1 MRDSYLGLV
10 YELQALRRRVD
21 GVSSATASALGVRA
35 QVYPHQVENIDT
47 ILGATEIRHLLAD
60 EVGLGKTVQ
69 ALMVINA
76 VRKQHPK
83 EQIAILVPDGPLTGQ
98 WTEELILRGHEA
110 PGIRNEKTAG
120 FERSVH
126 LYCPGWLDG
135 PSDLNP
141 ADFSLLVV
149 DEIHK
154 LTADIREYLV
164 KNARHYSGI
173 LLLSATP
180 GLDIPSRQLE
190 ILAILEPLQVE
201 AAKRRYE
208 KKLGHQ
214 LEGRLR
220 KWPADA
226 QSAILSDLEMKEIE
240 AARGVANLS
249 ASDSCLLAQRKC
261 LHRRILRS
269 SRDKLGDLL
278 PRRGESRVEVEPNEA
293 EIQRARALGA
303 YSNNPKRPENIDLEA
318 FSLRA
323 SLGGPSL
330 RTRIGELIRFG
341 ADVDNQLA
349 VIQEN
354 TGEQV
359 GDSRLDALCDLLNKQ
374 WIANPQEKVVVV
386 CIDNP
391 TVDYV
396 SQKVASR
403 LKEIGPREAMEN
415 LVVSTARKGEGST
428 EGLYGEGSIAQDA
441 IEEFQSGAAQVL
453 FVGDIAN
460 VGLNLQSARV
470 LVFYCVPWNSA
481 DVEQWIG
488 RLDRLGNKAAL
499 KSDGTFHP
507 IEIYTIC
514 HKGLLDSRIVEIH
527 SASGVF
533 KQPINPTGDLA
544 SLASERILSSI
555 LHEEGS
561 DDIAFKECPA
571 DEYGSPLS
579 DYFECPQKKA
589 KQRAAQEAN
598 TPIME
603 PALLSGEVYS
613 KLPRAKQ
620 EEIAVEAWHKILSLG
635 EEYKSYYR
643 REVDAALFWYSFV
656 KWAEK
661 PRLNTDVILS
671 RLEDPSEGR
680 SIENSVA
687 YISRRQQ
694 IQQPPR
700 KVANIPL
707 PWDIESSVN
716 LQLQYMNHG
725 GLLHDDLVNK
735 WCDYPDRKA
744 VSVHIRPPAGHSI
757 LSAAYHGD
765 FLTTVGWID
774 PGAHV
779 LPALLGPESDEAGES
794 ERLDLRHHIW
804 AHAADQRWIRNLLP
818 AKTFCYAK
826 GKEGFLANDSGWC
839 FFKPVLLPG
848 QARASDIP
856 QQLGFGVLPLETP
869 GVSGHILQAKSWFES
884 EVKGHWGLR
893 LNSLKRAVEDRVRLV
908 LDKHEEEV
916 ADLVAQYDDLK
927 DREDAA
933 DERTARIH
941 RAGAAVVEERVK
953 RLKYQT
959 EERVACLTAIM
970 ERAESPQ
977 VEVFNTYHFKI
988 K

>member
-1 MRDSYLGLV
+1 MRDSYLGIV

-21 GVSSATASALGVRA
+21 GVSSATAAALGVRA

-47 ILGATEIRHLLAD
+47 ILSATEIRHLLAD

-83 EQIAILVPDGPLTGQ
+83 EKIAILVPDALTGQ

-110 PGIRNEKTAG
+110 PGIRNEGTAG

-126 LYCPGWLDG
+126 LHCPSWLDG

-141 ADFSLLVV
+141 ADFGLLVV
-149 DEIHK
+149 DEIHN
-154 LTADIREYLV
+154 LTADLREYLV
-164 KNARHYSGI
+164 KNARLYSGI

-190 ILAILEPLQVE
+190 ILAILEPFQVE
-201 AAKRRYE
+201 AAKRRFE
-208 KKLGHQ
+208 TKLGHQ
-214 LEGRLR
+214 LEGNLR
-220 KWPADA
+220 KWPTDA
-226 QSAILSDLEMKEIE
+226 QSAILGDLKMRETE

-249 ASDSCLLAQRKC
+249 TTDSCLLAHRRS

-293 EIQRARALGA
+293 EIQRAKSLGV
-303 YSNNPKRPENIDLEA
+303 YISHPRRPKNIDLGA
-318 FSLRA
+318 FSLKA

-330 RTRIGELIRFG
+330 KARIGELIRLG
-341 ADVDNQLA
+341 ADAESQLA
-349 VIQEN
+349 VIQSN

-374 WIANPQEKVVVV
+374 WIENPQEKVVVV

-403 LKEIGPREAMEN
+403 LKGIGPRGDMEN
-415 LVVSTARKGEGST
+415 LVYTTARKGEGST

-470 LVFYCVPWNSA
+470 LVFYCVPWSPA

-507 IEIYTIC
+507 IEIFTIC
-514 HKGLLDSRIVEIH
+514 HKGLLDSKVVEIH

-533 KQPINPTGDLA
+533 EQPINPTGDLA

-555 LHEEGS
+555 LCEEES
-561 DDIAFKECPA
+561 ADITFKEAPTHE
-571 DEYGSPLS
+571 DWSPLS

-589 KQRAAQEAN
+589 KQRASQEAK
-598 TPIME
+598 TPLLE
-603 PALLSGEVYS
+603 PALLSGEFHYQ
-613 KLPRAKQ
+613 LPRSKQ
-620 EEIAVEAWHKILSLG
+620 EEFAVEAWQKAFHLG
-635 EEYKSYYR
+635 EEYKSSYR
-643 REVDAALFWYSFV
+643 RSADAALFWYSF
-656 KWAEK
+656 ADSLGK
-661 PRLNTDVILS
+661 PRLKTDVILS
-671 RLEDPSEGR
+671 SLKDPGHGR

-700 KVANIPL
+700 KAANISL
-707 PWDIESSVN
+707 PWDKESSVN

-725 GLLHDDLVNK
+725 GLLHDDLVDK
-735 WCDYPDRKA
+735 WCDNPDRKA
-744 VSVHIRPPAGHSI
+744 VSVHIRPPEGHPI
-757 LSAAYHGD
+757 LSTAYRGD
-765 FLTTVGWID
+765 FLTTIGWID
-774 PGAHV
+774 SGAHV
-779 LPALLGPESDEAGES
+779 LLGLRSPELDEAGES
-794 ERLDLRHHIW
+794 QRLDIRHHIW

-818 AKTFCYAK
+818 AKTFCYSK
-826 GKEGFLANDSGWC
+826 GKEGLLANGAEWC
-839 FFKPVLLPG
+839 FFKPALSPG
-848 QARASDIP
+848 RAVASDIP
-856 QQLGFGVLPLETP
+856 EQLRFGSLPLEIP
-869 GVSGHILQAKSWFES
+869 GVASHILQAKSWFGS
-884 EVKGHWGLR
+884 KAKGHWGLR
-893 LNSLKRAVEDRVRLV
+893 LTTLKRAVDDRVQLV
-908 LDKHEEEV
+908 LDKHEEEI

-927 DREDAA
+927 DREESA
-933 DERTARIH
+933 DERTARIY
-941 RAGAAVVEERVK
+941 RARASAMEERVK
-953 RLKYQT
+953 QLKGQT
-959 EERVACLTAIM
+959 LERIAWLTAIM
-970 ERAESPQ
+970 DRAESPQ
-977 VEVFNTYHFKI
+977 VELFNTYHFNI

>member
-1 MRDSYLGLV
+1 VRDSYRGIV

-47 ILGATEIRHLLAD
+47 ILSATEIRHLLAD

-83 EQIAILVPDGPLTGQ
+83 EHIAILVPDALTGQ

-110 PGIRNEKTAG
+110 PGIRNEGTAG

-126 LYCPGWLDG
+126 LYCPSWLDG
-135 PSDLNP
+135 PSDLDP

-149 DEIHK
+149 DEIHN
-154 LTADIREYLV
+154 LTADLREYLV
-164 KNARHYSGI
+164 KNARNYSGI

-201 AAKRRYE
+201 AAKRRFE
-208 KKLGHQ
+208 TKLGHQ
-214 LEGRLR
+214 LEGNLR

-226 QSAILSDLEMKEIE
+226 QSAILADLEMKEIE
-240 AARGVANLS
+240 AARGVGNLL
-249 ASDSCLLAQRKC
+249 ADDSCLLAHRKC

-269 SRDKLGDLL
+269 SREKLGDLL
-278 PRRGESRVEVEPNEA
+278 PRRGEIRIEVEPNEA
-293 EIQRARALGA
+293 ERVRAKAFGA
-303 YSNNPKRPENIDLEA
+303 YCSNPQRPENIDLEA

-403 LKEIGPREAMEN
+403 LKEIGPREAMED

-470 LVFYCVPWNSA
+470 LVFYCVPWSPA

-507 IEIYTIC
+507 IEIFTIC
-514 HKGLLDSRIVEIH
+514 HTGLLDFKIVEIH

-533 KQPINPTGDLA
+533 KQPINPTGDVA
-544 SLASERILSSI
+544 RLASERILSSI

-561 DDIAFKECPA
+561 NDSTFKECPI
-571 DEYGSPLS
+571 DEDRSPLANF
-579 DYFECPQKKA
+579 FECPQKKA
-589 KQRAAQEAN
+589 KQRASQEAN
-598 TPIME
+598 TPLLE
-603 PALLSGEVYS
+603 PALLLGEAYS
-613 KLPRAKQ
+613 RLPRSKR
-620 EEIAVEAWHKILSLG
+620 EEMAVEAWHKAFDLG
-635 EEYKSYYR
+635 QEYRSSYR
-643 REVDAALFWYSFV
+643 RGVDAALFWYSF
-656 KWAEK
+656 ADSPGK
-661 PRLNTDVILS
+661 PRLNTDVILAHL
-671 RLEDPSEGR
+671 RDPSRNR
-680 SIENSVA
+680 STENSVA

-700 KVANIPL
+700 KAASVTF
-707 PWDIESSVN
+707 PWKKESPTN

-725 GLLHDDLVNK
+725 GLLHDDLVDK
-735 WCDYPDRKA
+735 WCDYPGREA
-744 VSVHIRPPAGHSI
+744 VRVQIRPPAGHSI
-757 LSAAYHGD
+757 LSAVNRGD

-774 PGAHV
+774 SGAHI
-779 LPALLGPESDEAGES
+779 LPGPRSSGLVESGES
-794 ERLDLRHHIW
+794 QPLDLRHHNW

-826 GKEGFLANDSGWC
+826 GKEGFLVNDAGWC
-839 FFKPVLLPG
+839 FFKPVLSPG
-848 QARASDIP
+848 GAGAPGIP
-856 QQLGFGVLPLETP
+856 EQLGFGSLPLGTP
-869 GVSGHILQAKSWFES
+869 GVSSHILQAKSWFES
-884 EVKGHWGLR
+884 EVKGYWGGR
-893 LNSLKRAVEDRVRLV
+893 LNSLERAVDDRVRLV

-927 DREDAA
+927 DREASA
-933 DERTARIH
+933 DERTARIY
-941 RAGAAVVEERVK
+941 RARSAAMEERVK
-953 RLKYQT
+953 QLTCQT
-959 EERVACLTAIM
+959 KERVKWLRDIM

-977 VEVFNTYHFKI
+977 VEVFNTYYFTI